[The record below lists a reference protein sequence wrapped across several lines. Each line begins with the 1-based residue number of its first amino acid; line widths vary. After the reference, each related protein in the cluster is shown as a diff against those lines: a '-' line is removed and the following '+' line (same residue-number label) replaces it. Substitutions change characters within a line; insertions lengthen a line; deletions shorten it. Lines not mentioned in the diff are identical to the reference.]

1 MPNKYHPVDSHNS
14 IASHLVEEFSKNEDI
29 KVIFVSGSTIHGGA
43 DIYSDVDINIVVP
56 NPETFAQDFV
66 AFVKSIERV
75 SLTFSPPGLSHI
87 HVFYFDNLEKV
98 DIGIYSVE
106 QFMSGTHISP
116 SEESIIKNTLGTVK
130 AKESKK
136 GDSDSKLQLK
146 YLSLALA
153 DLIAIPRE
161 VYRKNIF
168 EARANLDEA
177 RSMIATYLNIN
188 NSVIY
193 FGYNDFIQFTDPDQ
207 EKLFHISLKR
217 NGSYKGILEAA
228 QALLQIIATT
238 NQIEPSL
245 IRNVAGKITAAS
257 HSLIVSQPKS

>member
-14 IASHLVEEFSKNEDI
+14 IASRLIEEFSKNEEI
-29 KVIFVSGSTIHGGA
+29 KVIFVSGSTIRGGT
-43 DIYSDVDINIVVP
+43 DVYSDIDINIVVS
-56 NPETFAQDFV
+56 NPETFQQEFI
-66 AFVKSIERV
+66 AFVKSIEPV

-87 HVFYFDNLEKV
+87 HVFYFGDLEKI

-130 AKESKK
+130 QQESRKS
-136 GDSDSKLQLK
+136 DSDSELQLK

-193 FGYNDFIQFTDPDQ
+193 FGYNDFIQFTNPDQ

-217 NGSYKGILEAA
+217 NGSFKGILEAA

-238 NQIEPSL
+238 NQIESSV
-245 IRNVAGKITAAS
+245 IRNVAAKITAAS
-257 HSLIVSQPKS
+257 QMLIISPSKS